1 MNEVPITHSINAY
14 FEGENTNTNA
24 ELNRS
29 RYRSRCGST
38 HAVNTSSY
46 NTASNARKYNMGGS
60 NINILTPSRHENTNK
75 KRNPKKIEIPEKYRS
90 TLEDLKADRCEVIDF
105 NGAELGDQNVLAL
118 VEYIEKS
125 KKLRNLKLVR
135 NKLSDECIQ

>member
-1 MNEVPITHSINAY
+1 
-14 FEGENTNTNA
+14 
-24 ELNRS
+24 
-29 RYRSRCGST
+29 
-38 HAVNTSSY
+38 
-46 NTASNARKYNMGGS
+46 MGGS